1 MQKFIDFMAKLPT
14 TNVRIVSSIVM
25 AFGTW
30 IKVLVTGWEP
40 SLVWLGFLIAW
51 AGIDAAQ
58 FVAKRATY
66 ITPEGHTCWK
76 ANGHETN
83 RVSKDTLGRRDL
95 GEEDGT
101 EPI

>member
-1 MQKFIDFMAKLPT
+1 MKIIDFLAKLPT
-14 TNVRIVSSIVM
+14 TNARIVSSIIM

-40 SLVWLGFLIAW
+40 SLVWLGFLLAW

-58 FVAKRATY
+58 FVAKRATH

-76 ANGHETN
+76 ANGNGEN
-83 RVSKDTLGRRDL
+83 RIFEDTSVRRDV
-95 GEEDGT
+95 GQEDGT

>member
-1 MQKFIDFMAKLPT
+1 MQKIIDFIARLT
-14 TNVRIVSSIVM
+14 NTNVRIVSSIVM

-76 ANGHETN
+76 ANGYGNNNVSEETL
-83 RVSKDTLGRRDL
+83 VRRDL

-101 EPI
+101 EPV